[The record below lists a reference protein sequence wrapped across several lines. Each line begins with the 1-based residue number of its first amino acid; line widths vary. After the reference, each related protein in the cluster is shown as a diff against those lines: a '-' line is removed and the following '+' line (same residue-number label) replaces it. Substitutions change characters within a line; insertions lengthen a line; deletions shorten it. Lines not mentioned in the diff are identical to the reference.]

1 MQQIWKQP
9 VGLASFE
16 PIIDQTIVGHMGI
29 EFTEFG
35 PDFICATMPV
45 DHRTIQ
51 PMGILH
57 GGASVVLAETLGS
70 VASFLALD
78 SDHYSVGLQITANH
92 LKQVRTGNV
101 TGTVRPVHLGRT
113 THVWDIIIENEANEK
128 VCVSRL
134 TMAVMPVAAPGAFN
148 GVKNS
153 NGNH

>member
-9 VGLASFE
+9 LDMTPFE
-16 PIIDQTIVGHMGI
+16 PVMDKTIVGHMGI

-78 SDHYSVGLQITANH
+78 SDHYSVGLEISANH
-92 LKQVRTGNV
+92 LKQVRTGRV

-113 THVWDIIIENEANEK
+113 THVWDITIENAAGEK

-134 TMAVMPVAAPGAFN
+134 TMAVMPVAG
-148 GVKNS
+148 S
-153 NGNH
+153 NI

>member
-1 MQQIWKQP
+1 MTQIWKQP
-9 VGLASFE
+9 VDMAPFA
-16 PIIDQTIVGHMGI
+16 PVIDRTIVGRLGI

-35 PDFICATMPV
+35 PDFICAAMPV

-78 SDHYSVGLQITANH
+78 ADHYSVGLQITANH
-92 LKQVRTGNV
+92 LKQVRTGKV

-113 THVWDIIIENEANEK
+113 THVWDITIENEDREP

-134 TMAVMPVAAPGAFN
+134 TMAVMPVASPA
-148 GVKNS
+148 
-153 NGNH
+153 

>member
-1 MQQIWKQP
+1 MTQIWKQP
-9 VGLASFE
+9 LNLAPFE
-16 PIIDQTIVGHMGI
+16 PVIDQTIVGHMGI
-29 EFTEFG
+29 EFIEFG
-35 PDFICATMPV
+35 PDFISAAMPV
-45 DHRTIQ
+45 DQRTIQ

-92 LKQVRTGNV
+92 LKQVRQGKV

-113 THVWDIIIENEANEK
+113 THVWDITIENEAKEP

-134 TMAVMPVAAPGAFN
+134 TMAVMAVAKMESPGS
-148 GVKNS
+148 GES
-153 NGNH
+153 PE